1 MFPLFSMTTTAPLSQ
16 PSDSPLRSYLFYATL
31 FLLLLSG
38 CKSENSINAD
48 FAGKLPKVRV
58 DTVYV
63 TDLYPDSL
71 PMFNGALN
79 LDVVVGVRYGAAGS
93 YNDPV
98 FGQTDAIHLLR
109 PRLTSKALIDT
120 IDQNTRLFLEL
131 RKEGITGDTLNATT
145 FNLVEINRGWR
156 GNAWTKDSS
165 ITNGLGQTL
174 ATFTWTNEDSVLIPL
189 PDSFRDRYSRR
200 SYTPDSISVPDIHGF
215 AVVPSGSGKIVMI
228 RSENIRMFM
237 FHTYTITG
245 TTRDTTIRRAVFM
258 RSWATSWASSGRT
271 VPAGSM
277 LVDNTFRNVISFDI
291 EATPEKLGTRNV
303 LNAEL
308 VMFEDTVNNRLNLPP
323 NHIRARSSQ
332 MDLFQ
337 LAQADLRYDLYHVT
351 PSLRMQF
358 TAADKS
364 YRTNLT
370 NVLNTQLRRNQL
382 DGLRFYLSY
391 KANSGIGSAVK
402 GNDGTI
408 YRIVMH
414 APSSPTRKP
423 MLIITSALPDA

>member
-1 MFPLFSMTTTAPLSQ
+1 
-16 PSDSPLRSYLFYATL
+16 
-31 FLLLLSG
+31 LLLSG
-38 CKSENSINAD
+38 CKSENSISAD
-48 FAGKLPKVRV
+48 FAAKLPKVRV
-58 DTVYV
+58 DTIYV
-63 TDLYPDSL
+63 TDMYPDSL
-71 PMFNGALN
+71 LMFNGALN

-93 YNDPV
+93 YADPV
-98 FGQTDAIHLLR
+98 FGQTDAIHLMR
-109 PRLTSKALIDT
+109 PRLVSKALLDT
-120 IDQNTRLFLEL
+120 INQNTRIFLEI
-131 RKEGITGDTLNATT
+131 RKEAITGDTLNPIS

-165 ITNGLGQTL
+165 ISNGLGQTL

-189 PDSFRDRYSRR
+189 PESFRHRYSLR
-200 SYTPDSISVPDIHGF
+200 SYAPDSISVPDIYGF
-215 AVVPSGSGKIVMI
+215 AVVPTGSGKLVMI
-228 RSENIRMFM
+228 RSENSRMFL

-258 RSWATSWASSGRT
+258 RSWATSWTASGRN

-277 LVDNTFRNVISFDI
+277 LVDNTFRNMISFDI

-323 NHIRARSSQ
+323 NHVRAQSSQ
-332 MDLFQ
+332 MDLYQ
-337 LAQADLRYDLYHVT
+337 LAQSDLRYDLYSVL

-358 TAADKS
+358 NASDKS
-364 YRTNLT
+364 YRTTLT
-370 NVLNTQLRRNQL
+370 TIINAQLRRNQL

-391 KANSGIGSAVK
+391 KANSGVGSAVK

-414 APSSPTRKP
+414 APSSTTRKP